1 MKKSIVFGGR
11 ESIGCQCKQKKI
23 SRRRYHCH
31 FIKWRKPFPKFH
43 HLWNPN
49 SGGRNI
55 FKKLNF
61 PTKKNLLPSDKS
73 STPKVRKRT
82 FFKTKTQNCLT
93 GELASK
99 KTKSDI
105 MNNDSQKHR
114 SEKTAESDT
123 IKSLPKSIT
132 IRSIKYSNIFIQS
145 IFKEPIPLIKN
156 IEASHSHQST

>member
-1 MKKSIVFGGR
+1 
-11 ESIGCQCKQKKI
+11 
-23 SRRRYHCH
+23 
-31 FIKWRKPFPKFH
+31 
-43 HLWNPN
+43 
-49 SGGRNI
+49 
-55 FKKLNF
+55 
-61 PTKKNLLPSDKS
+61 
-73 STPKVRKRT
+73 
-82 FFKTKTQNCLT
+82 
-93 GELASK
+93 
-99 KTKSDI
+99 